1 MGERMSNQ
9 NELSS
14 DAWRP
19 RIYNLDIAED
29 RFLLDELRG
38 QGRLWQIKDTLWAQL
53 ADLVTTR
60 LPHLRSRPKDVAA
73 HVLELTDGVSLERYG
88 RWIFYPWSGLL
99 VHLLPPDQFRELR
112 LDRNRHKLTSQD
124 QERLGDVT
132 IGIAGL
138 STGNS
143 IAVTLALEGIVG
155 HLRLADMDRLELS
168 NMNRLRASIH
178 EIGTEKAVLAA
189 RQIAEFDPYLNIS
202 LFCEGVTR
210 ENISAFFDGEPSVG
224 PKLDCLI
231 EECDSVHMKFL
242 MREYARARGLPV
254 LMQTSDRGMLDVERF
269 DEESTRPLL
278 HGLVD
283 DVSPAEIRCL
293 DLGDGPAREK
303 KVALVAR
310 LVNADL
316 LSAGA
321 AASLLEID
329 SSISTWPQLAS
340 DVALAGASVSAAVRR
355 LGLGAP
361 LPSGR
366 RYIDLEQAINE
377 VAEPVFPRRHPT
389 PTRRPVPRPRPRR
402 RTGSIPRVAQYLV
415 SYAIQAPSGGNSQPW
430 HFYWGDNRLWV
441 THDRR
446 RSASLLDPY
455 HRAAY
460 LALGAAVE
468 NIAIA
473 AASSQ
478 LDISIKLFPICSN
491 ADVIAAISLST
502 DSDDNSAMCARL
514 KQQLGLV
521 NQRRTRREL
530 IPSAPLR
537 TEERSALVAAA
548 ATRETHVDLCLDS
561 GDMKEL
567 GLVMGAADR
576 LRFLAPDTHRELV
589 AELRFTANEAEATR
603 DGLGVDTLGLGP
615 TGELAI
621 RLLARADVAAVL
633 RRVGGGA
640 RCEQLAQDAV
650 ASSSALGLLRATADT
665 PADWVACGRGM
676 QQLWLEAELLGIAL
690 HPMTTAIYLFETINN
705 PPRLGFTEDE
715 VATLRA
721 LRDRFHT
728 VLPRD
733 ARPAALLFRLGRIAE
748 HSGRAL
754 RRPAGW
760 VLSAG
765 TPPNPT
771 SCELVSG
778 KECGSYD

>member
-1 MGERMSNQ
+1 MSERLHHQ
-9 NELSS
+9 DGLSS

-19 RIYNLDIAED
+19 TIYNPDIAED
-29 RFLLDELRG
+29 RRLLDELRT
-38 QGRLWQIKDTLWAQL
+38 QGLLWQVRDTLRAQL
-53 ADLVTTR
+53 IDLATTR
-60 LPHLRSRPKDVAA
+60 SPGLRSRPRDVAA
-73 HVLELTDGVSLERYG
+73 YVLETDGVSLERYG
-88 RWIFYPWSGLL
+88 RWVFYPWSGLL

-112 LDRNRHKLTSQD
+112 LDRNRHKLTRQD
-124 QERLGDVT
+124 QERLGGVT

-143 IAVTLALEGIVG
+143 IAVILALEGIVG

-168 NMNRLRASIH
+168 NMNRLRASLH
-178 EIGTEKAVLAA
+178 EIGTEKTVLAA
-189 RQIAEFDPYLNIS
+189 RQISEFDPYLSIS
-202 LFCEGVTR
+202 LFREGVTPK
-210 ENISAFFDGEPSVG
+210 NVSSFFDGGLSVG
-224 PKLDCLI
+224 PKLDYLI
-231 EECDSVHMKFL
+231 EECDSLHMKFL
-242 MREYARARGLPV
+242 MRAHARARGLPV
-254 LMQTSDRGMLDVERF
+254 LMQTGDRGMLDVERF
-269 DEESTRPLL
+269 DQEPDRPVF

-283 DVSPAEIRCL
+283 DVSPAEIRHL
-293 DLGDGPAREK
+293 DLGDCSNREK

-310 LVNADL
+310 LIDADL
-316 LSAGA
+316 MSAGA

-340 DVALAGASVSAAVRR
+340 DVALAGASVSAAVRC

-366 RYIDLEQAINE
+366 RYVDLEQAINE
-377 VAEPVFPRRHPT
+377 TAGTVCPGR
-389 PTRRPVPRPRPRR
+389 RPRPARR
-402 RTGSIPRVAQYLV
+402 PEPPLTPCPTGSIPKVAQYLV
-415 SYAIQAPSGGNSQPW
+415 SHAIQAPSGGNSQPW
-430 HFYWGDNRLWV
+430 HFYWADDRLWV

-473 AASSQ
+473 AASSG
-478 LDISIKLFPICSN
+478 LDVGINFFPIPSN
-491 ADVIAAISLST
+491 PDMIATISLVD
-502 DSDDNSAMCARL
+502 DSDDNPATCARL
-514 KQQLGLV
+514 KRQLGLV
-521 NQRRTRREL
+521 NQRCTRREL

-537 TEERSALVAAA
+537 PKERTALVAAA
-548 ATRETHVDLCLDS
+548 DTRETHVDLCLGS
-561 GDMKEL
+561 SDMREL
-567 GLVMGAADR
+567 GVVMGTAER
-576 LRFLAPDTHRELV
+576 LRFLAANTHRELV
-589 AELRFTANEAEATR
+589 AELRFTADEAEATR
-603 DGLGVDTLGLGP
+603 DGLAVDTLGLGP

-640 RCEQLAQDAV
+640 RCEQLVQDAV

-690 HPMTTAIYLFETINN
+690 HPMTSATYLFETIDD
-705 PPRLGFTEDE
+705 PSGLGFTKDE

-728 VLPRD
+728 VFPRD
-733 ARPAALLFRLGRIAE
+733 NRPVALLFRLGRIARF
-748 HSGRAL
+748 SGRAL
-754 RRPAGW
+754 RRPVGW

-765 TPPNPT
+765 TPTDPWSRENAP
-771 SCELVSG
+771 
-778 KECGSYD
+778 